1 MTRDEFWDHIESSKR
16 SDPDEHVERLTKQLA
31 KLPTDEIADFEHW
44 WRVSA
49 AEAYRWDL
57 WGAAY
62 TINGGCSDDG
72 FTDFRSWL
80 ILQGRDTF
88 QAALTNP
95 DSLADLDVEEDSAT
109 CECYPGSKA
118 WFRATATE
126 PDGDGY
132 EAFHAAVEARHPT
145 AAAVGEPE
153 MGENWDFDDL
163 EETRRRLP
171 RLAAMYLSGDRE
183 SDADD

>member
-16 SDPDEHVERLTKQLA
+16 SDLDEHVERLTKQLA
-31 KLPTDEIADFEHW
+31 KLPPDEIADFGHW
-44 WRVSA
+44 WELSK

-80 ILQGRDTF
+80 TLQGRDAF
-88 QAALTNP
+88 QAALANP
-95 DSLADLDVEEDSAT
+95 DSLADLEVEEDAAS
-109 CECYPGSKA
+109 CECYPATRA
-118 WFRATATE
+118 WFKATGIK
-126 PDGDGY
+126 DDY
-132 EAFHAAVEARHPT
+132 DAFHAAVEARHPPT
-145 AAAVGEPE
+145 QESLARGEVEPT
-153 MGENWDFDDL
+153 GENWDFDDC

-171 RLAAMYLSGDRE
+171 RLAAMYLDR
-183 SDADD
+183 D